1 MNKFTA
7 LLNLF
12 RRGHMVADPAKW
24 KSRQITST
32 ALALVI
38 VAAFQVLGAF
48 GYDLP
53 MDPDTATAIAV
64 GVIGV
69 VNWVL
74 TITTTEKVGLGVS
87 PVGDVPP
94 IQPPGPDFQDQPDS
108 RA

>member
-1 MNKFTA
+1 MNKLTA

-12 RRGHMVADPAKW
+12 RRGSMVADPAKW
-24 KSRQITST
+24 KRRQIEVT
-32 ALALVI
+32 AVAALI
-38 VAAFQVLGAF
+38 VALFQVLGAF

-64 GVIGV
+64 GVIGI

-74 TITTTEKVGLGVS
+74 TVTTTEKIGLP
-87 PVGDVPP
+87 PVGDVPT
-94 IQPPGPDFQDQPDS
+94 IQPPGPDHTDQPDP